1 MNRLK
6 TATFFIT
13 SFLMFFLGLHGISF
27 FGWLYAIILAVN
39 VTQFGTFCTWLSAII
54 VVFIQWKS
62 TMP

>member
-13 SFLMFFLGLHGISF
+13 NLLMFFLGLHGITF

-39 VTQFGTFCTWLSAII
+39 ATQFGTICTWLGAITL
-54 VVFIQWKS
+54 VFIQWKFK
-62 TMP
+62 